1 MKKMTIRKMLERIV
15 VTTNKRRVKNIVL
28 VSTDGEIVE
37 AEFAV
42 DLIRT
47 LTDWNILWE
56 VTVISEKFYEDRFVV
71 IFDPNIE
78 QVKAANRKEREN
90 VAVYKS
96 ITFDNRKKIA
106 ALYAKGMSISDISD
120 EVGVAL
126 RTLYVELKR
135 GTTGKLD
142 QNQRPAYDPVLAQ
155 RTYQENIRRR
165 GSGPKRKEVKK

>member
-1 MKKMTIRKMLERIV
+1 M
-15 VTTNKRRVKNIVL
+15 
-28 VSTDGEIVE
+28 
-37 AEFAV
+37 
-42 DLIRT
+42 
-47 LTDWNILWE
+47 
-56 VTVISEKFYEDRFVV
+56 
-71 IFDPNIE
+71 
-78 QVKAANRKEREN
+78 
-90 VAVYKS
+90 AVYKS

-106 ALYAKGMSISDISD
+106 AISDISD

-135 GTTGKLD
+135 GATGKLD

>member
-1 MKKMTIRKMLERIV
+1 MNRSTAILTRAIR
-15 VTTNKRRVKNIVL
+15 
-28 VSTDGEIVE
+28 G
-37 AEFAV
+37 
-42 DLIRT
+42 
-47 LTDWNILWE
+47 
-56 VTVISEKFYEDRFVV
+56 Y
-71 IFDPNIE
+71 
-78 QVKAANRKEREN
+78 KAANGKEREN

-135 GTTGKLD
+135 GATGKLD
-142 QNQRPAYDPVLAQ
+142 HNQRPAYDPVLAQ

>member
-1 MKKMTIRKMLERIV
+1 M
-15 VTTNKRRVKNIVL
+15 
-28 VSTDGEIVE
+28 
-37 AEFAV
+37 
-42 DLIRT
+42 
-47 LTDWNILWE
+47 
-56 VTVISEKFYEDRFVV
+56 
-71 IFDPNIE
+71 
-78 QVKAANRKEREN
+78 
-90 VAVYKS
+90 AVYKS

-106 ALYAKGMSISDISD
+106 ALY

-135 GTTGKLD
+135 GATGKLD

>member
-1 MKKMTIRKMLERIV
+1 MEKMTIRKMLERTV
-15 VTTNKRRVKNIVL
+15 VATNKREVKNIFL
-28 VSTDGEIVE
+28 VSTDGEIVK

-42 DLIRT
+42 DLIQK
-47 LTDWNILWE
+47 LAKWNFLWE
-56 VTVISEKFYEDRFVV
+56 VNVISAKFYDDYFTVIYNAD
-71 IFDPNIE
+71 IE
-78 QVKAANRKEREN
+78 QV
-90 VAVYKS
+90 
-96 ITFDNRKKIA
+96 NRKKIA

-135 GTTGKLD
+135 GATGKLD

>member
-1 MKKMTIRKMLERIV
+1 M
-15 VTTNKRRVKNIVL
+15 
-28 VSTDGEIVE
+28 
-37 AEFAV
+37 
-42 DLIRT
+42 
-47 LTDWNILWE
+47 
-56 VTVISEKFYEDRFVV
+56 
-71 IFDPNIE
+71 
-78 QVKAANRKEREN
+78 
-90 VAVYKS
+90 AVYKS

-135 GTTGKLD
+135 GATGKLD

-165 GSGPKRKEVKK
+165 GSGPKERRSRNDTGQSNQAETTPNPSGDQKDVSPGGGYCFLLCLGNNRRHRNRRGVPGRRNGQNLRPSVHWNRLRLCRWRLPKSYGKEVKT